1 MCKSIIEVTENFL
14 HADCSEVTL
23 YKSIDKK
30 EGASWIFQWFLH
42 KDTAFLEEVRGED
55 ACSGSPVTG
64 LQWQIIIPRTLL
76 KEMWC
81 CRFPNA
87 RL

>member
-30 EGASWIFQWFLH
+30 EGAS
-42 KDTAFLEEVRGED
+42 
-55 ACSGSPVTG
+55 
-64 LQWQIIIPRTLL
+64 
-76 KEMWC
+76 
-81 CRFPNA
+81 
-87 RL
+87 